1 MDYLYKGELVVTFD
15 KKMKIGDLSTRKINV
30 AKKGD
35 TSQKVI
41 TLSAVAVNAENN
53 TFVFDAQASDLP
65 NSKMNFNLNTEYV
78 IKSFINMKSE
88 SGHALQY
95 DLADHKS
102 FKTDSEEYDITT
114 DSIEVDSIKQVGD
127 NRIQIE
133 FDGQVWL
140 PLAVMDGAT
149 VSSSDKEYEFVI
161 DKKYDGKNKIELE
174 LVSGIFSPGKETLK
188 FDFSKYLFD
197 VLGRFVYMGS
207 DGFAEVIVENE
218 VAVDKNKPQVTKV
231 DYMNKG
237 ELVVFFDRSM
247 RIDDLSN
254 RKITIAKKR

>member
-1 MDYLYKGELVVTFD
+1 MVRIK
-15 KKMKIGDLSTRKINV
+15 LS
-30 AKKGD
+30 
-35 TSQKVI
+35 
-41 TLSAVAVNAENN
+41 
-53 TFVFDAQASDLP
+53 
-65 NSKMNFNLNTEYV
+65 LN
-78 IKSFINMKSE
+78 
-88 SGHALQY
+88 
-95 DLADHKS
+95 
-102 FKTDSEEYDITT
+102 
-114 DSIEVDSIKQVGD
+114 
-127 NRIQIE
+127 
-133 FDGQVWL
+133 
-140 PLAVMDGAT
+140 
-149 VSSSDKEYEFVI
+149 
-161 DKKYDGKNKIELE
+161 
-174 LVSGIFSPGKETLK
+174 LVSGGIFSPGKETLK